1 MNAWWESLTT
11 LERVFACMAIPSSV
25 LLVVQTILLLTG
37 LVGHH
42 DGDVSMH
49 HDHSGLGGAHDMPG
63 DDASDG
69 VYGADLDH
77 DGVPD
82 ACEDGVVHDPG
93 LRILTVRGLVAFF
106 SVGGWTGLAL
116 LRNRTNAAV
125 SSVSGMLA
133 GLLAM
138 LVLAWLMK
146 LTLRL
151 QSEGNI
157 DMHNAVGR
165 SGSVYITIPPQRG
178 EKGKVTL
185 IVQDRLTEA
194 DAVTDEAEP
203 IKTGTPVQVVGMT
216 QGNVLVVKSAGTVD
230 TPV

>member
-37 LVGHH
+37 LIGQH
-42 DGDVSMH
+42 DGDLSMH
-49 HDHSGLGGAHDMPG
+49 HDHSGLSDVHDVSGGDE
-63 DDASDG
+63 SDG
-69 VYGADLDH
+69 VFGVDLDH
-77 DGVPD
+77 DGVPG
-82 ACEDGVVHDPG
+82 AYEDSVAHDPG
-93 LRILTVRGLVAFF
+93 LRILTVRGLIAFF

-116 LRNRTNAAV
+116 LRGQTHAV
-125 SSVSGMLA
+125 LSSLSAMLA

-157 DMHNAVGR
+157 DMHNAVGI

-185 IVQDRLTEA
+185 MVQNRLTEA

-203 IKTGTPVQVVGMT
+203 IKTGTPVRVVGTT
-216 QGNVLVVKSAGTVD
+216 QGNVLVVESGSTVD
-230 TPV
+230 SSV